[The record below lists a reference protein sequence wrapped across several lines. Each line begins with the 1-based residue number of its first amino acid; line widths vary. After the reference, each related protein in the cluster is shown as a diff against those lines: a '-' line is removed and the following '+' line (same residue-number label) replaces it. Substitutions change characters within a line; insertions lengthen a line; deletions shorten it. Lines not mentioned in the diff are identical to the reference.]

1 MRSKKYIPDHS
12 NNTKIHV
19 AIYDRNNGNN
29 CDDITYIPR
38 MKAQYSRLL
47 KSHPDWEL
55 VDIYRDINVSG
66 SSNPLK
72 RPGYSRL
79 FTDCKKGK
87 IDLVVAKSIS
97 VISRNIAELTYQ
109 IGSLGLLP
117 RQVNV
122 FFINENIDT
131 RENNEDVLS
140 SFIKTFFSETEINEK
155 HAIAKDLL
163 YTRYANGIFKE
174 SQDNRT
180 DYHIDDIDDFVIVP
194 REIFRPKGR
203 K

>member
-12 NNTKIHV
+12 DNAKIHV

-29 CDDITYIPR
+29 YDDITYIPR
-38 MKAQYSRLL
+38 MKALYSHLL
-47 KSHPDWEL
+47 RSHPEWEL
-55 VDIYRDINVSG
+55 VDIYRDINFSG

-79 FTDCKKGK
+79 FADCEKGK
-87 IDLVVAKSIS
+87 IDLVIAKSVSIIS
-97 VISRNIAELTYQ
+97 SDLAELTYQ

-117 RQVNV
+117 RPVNV

-131 RENNEDVLS
+131 RENNEDVFS
-140 SFIKTFFSETEINEK
+140 GFMKTFFSETEIKEK
-155 HAIAKDLL
+155 HVIAKDLL

-174 SQDNRT
+174 SQPNRT
-180 DYHIDDIDDFVIVP
+180 DYYIDDIDDYVIVP
-194 REIFRPKGR
+194 REMFKPKGR